1 LLKLDGAV
9 IVVQQVAADLNN
21 ETRDGMSVEAG
32 VASMD
37 PRHCTKDDITAA
49 RHTAINNGVSNMD
62 GAAALAADGVKN
74 NMSAAK
80 VREKIKQ
87 GTGASDIVGL
97 GHCRC

>member
-1 LLKLDGAV
+1 M
-9 IVVQQVAADLNN
+9 AADLNN

-37 PRHCTKDDITAA
+37 PPHSHCTKDDITAA
-49 RHTAINNGVSNMD
+49 YHAAINNGVSNMD
-62 GAAALAADGVKN
+62 AAAAVAADGVKN
-74 NMSAAK
+74 NVSAAK

-87 GTGASDIVGL
+87 GAGASDIVGL